1 MDWRAVDLNLLV
13 VFQAMLEHRGVTRA
27 GEALGLS
34 QPAMSAALSRLRELL
49 GDPLFVRLG
58 TEMKPTPR
66 ALELAEPVR
75 RVLESI
81 RSEVLQQTEFDPA
94 ATDRTFTIVTP
105 DLGEANF
112 LPPLLAKLTVQAPGA
127 SLRTLARPPF
137 AAAAAL
143 EAGEADLALGYF
155 PDLQK
160 AGFYQQKL
168 LDVPFV
174 CLLRRDHP
182 TIGERITVEE
192 YLAARHAV
200 VRPDGRGQEVDRLLA
215 PPRGTRRVVVEVS
228 HFMSL
233 LPILESSDLLA
244 VVPRDLAELCMR
256 YAALKFV
263 EMPMQTPPISVHQFW
278 HERMGKDPGHAWLR
292 ALIKDLCAA
301 S

>member
-34 QPAMSAALSRLRELL
+34 QPAMSASLARLRELI
-49 GDPLFVRLG
+49 GDPLFVRSG

-75 RVLESI
+75 RVLDSV
-81 RSEVLQQTEFDPA
+81 RSEVLQRSEFDPV
-94 ATDRTFTIVTP
+94 ATQRIFTIITP
-105 DLGEANF
+105 DLGEAHF
-112 LPPLLAKLTVQAPGA
+112 LPPLLARLETEAPGA
-127 SLRTLARPPF
+127 RLRTLARPPF

-160 AGFYQQKL
+160 AGFFQQKL
-168 LDVPFV
+168 VDVPLV
-174 CLLRRDHP
+174 CLVRKDHP
-182 TIGERITVEE
+182 TIGKHITQEE

-200 VRPDGRGQEVDRLLA
+200 VRPDGRGQEVDQLLA
-215 PPRGTRRVVVEVS
+215 PPGGPRRVVVEVS

-233 LPILESSDLLA
+233 LPILEGSDLLA
-244 VVPRDLAELCMR
+244 VVPRDLARLCTR
-256 YAALKFV
+256 YASLRIV
-263 EMPMQTPPISVHQFW
+263 QMPIETPSITLHQFW
-278 HERMGKDPGHAWLR
+278 HERFGKDPGHVWLR
-292 ALIKDLCAA
+292 GLIKEVAREL
-301 S
+301 

>member
-1 MDWRAVDLNLLV
+1 MDWRAIDLNLLV

-34 QPAMSAALSRLRELL
+34 QPAMSASLSRLRELM

-66 ALELAEPVR
+66 ALELADPVR

-81 RSEVLQQTEFDPA
+81 RSEVLQRSEFDPA

-112 LPPLLAKLTVQAPGA
+112 LPPLLAKLSVQAPGA

-160 AGFYQQKL
+160 AGFFQQKL
-168 LDVPFV
+168 LQVPLV
-174 CLLRRDHP
+174 CLVRKDHP
-182 TIGERITVEE
+182 SIGEGFTLQE

-200 VRPDGRGQEVDRLLA
+200 VRPDGRGREVDQMLA
-215 PPRGTRRVVVEVS
+215 PPQSTRRVVVEVS

-233 LPILESSDLLA
+233 LPILEASDLLA
-244 VVPRDLAELCMR
+244 VVPRDLAQLCTR

-263 EMPMQTPPISVHQFW
+263 DMPMETPPISVHQFW

-292 ALIKDLCAA
+292 GVIKEVCDAM
-301 S
+301 

>member
-1 MDWRAVDLNLLV
+1 MDWRAIDLNLLV

-34 QPAMSAALSRLRELL
+34 QPAMSASLSRLRELM

-66 ALELAEPVR
+66 ALELADPVR

-81 RSEVLQQTEFDPA
+81 RSEVLQRSEFDPA

-112 LPPLLAKLTVQAPGA
+112 LPPLLAKLSVQAPGA

-160 AGFYQQKL
+160 AGFFQQKL
-168 LDVPFV
+168 LQVPLV
-174 CLLRRDHP
+174 CLVRKDHP
-182 TIGERITVEE
+182 SIGEGFTLQE

-200 VRPDGRGQEVDRLLA
+200 VRPDGRGREADQGVHGHGGAAVGRRGSDGAGGERRRLAGDRHRIERA
-215 PPRGTRRVVVEVS
+215 GQQRDDRR
-228 HFMSL
+228 
-233 LPILESSDLLA
+233 
-244 VVPRDLAELCMR
+244 
-256 YAALKFV
+256 
-263 EMPMQTPPISVHQFW
+263 
-278 HERMGKDPGHAWLR
+278 
-292 ALIKDLCAA
+292 
-301 S
+301 